1 MRRKSGWSRV
11 LSALV
16 FTLSMAVV
24 PLLFS
29 SSVAFGQAAATPAAA
44 TPPAK
49 SPYEQATTG
58 SKKIEGLW
66 TLHTK
71 DQQILAEITP
81 GQLGQNFIVIVS
93 ISRGVSRGMVLG
105 GMSWGFGDDVIWT
118 FNKVGDKLH
127 VVRRNVR
134 FKAAPGSPEATAV
147 KLAYSDSVLYS
158 LPIVATGPSGGML
171 VDMTR
176 VFLSD
181 DQSIGR
187 SLGGGFFFSPDRSTV
202 SAAKAFKDNV
212 EIGINAVYSGSVEFD
227 QVADPKGVQVGVH
240 YSISRLPTGGYTPR
254 VADDRVGYFVTV
266 LKDFSDNKDTEH
278 FVRYVNR
285 WNLKKKD
292 PAAKLSPPEKP
303 ITFYMEKTVPVALRP
318 TVRAG
323 IEEWNKAYQKLGF
336 DNAIEVIQQRDDDD
350 WDPEDVRY
358 NTFRWITA
366 DAGFA
371 MGPSRVNPMTGE
383 ILDADI
389 IFDAGFM
396 QFWKQQYETF
406 TPSDVA
412 ALAGQPLDSESEP
425 LGKLLGG
432 HTHLPG
438 MSCRYCVGMQQQ
450 MNLAAAVFAARGIE
464 GADGKP
470 VPEEFIQQGLKE
482 VVMHEVGH
490 TLGLRHNFKA
500 SAWKTLAEINDPVK
514 GAAEGTVASV
524 MDYSP
529 PNIAPKGQP
538 QGLYYTQTIGPY
550 DYWAIEYGYKP
561 ISGDEAAELKKI
573 ASRGTE
579 PGLDYLTDEDTRGS
593 VDADPLSNRFDLGKD
608 PLEFARQQ
616 MKGTSELWPTVVKAA
631 VKDGEGYQR
640 ARQAFS
646 LLFMEY
652 WRTQFFVS
660 RIPGGIYTYRDHKG
674 DPNARAPFVLVEAGK
689 QRDAMKMLNESAF
702 KLPDL
707 PTDVMN
713 FLAVTRWSHWGL
725 REPNRLDYPIHDQ
738 IGMMQERVLSMVLS
752 PQTLSRLHD
761 ATLKV
766 APEADLYTLEEHI
779 KLVSS
784 GLFTEILTEPEV
796 KEYTGRKP
804 FINSLRRNLQRMGV
818 RELSHIVAHNHGDIP
833 EDARSLARMHLSEL
847 DKQIS
852 VQLGKLPQMDDGS
865 KAHLLDLQDRIK
877 KVLEAK
883 ISSPALP

>member
-1 MRRKSGWSRV
+1 V
-11 LSALV
+11 LSALIV
-16 FTLSMAVV
+16 GVVSVVSTAV
-24 PLLFS
+24 S
-29 SSVAFGQAAATPAAA
+29 TGIAWGQTAPAAS
-44 TPPAK
+44 PAPAPQK
-49 SPYEQATTG
+49 SPYEMATTG
-58 SKKIEGLW
+58 TKKVEGLW

-71 DQQILAEITP
+71 DQQILAEISP
-81 GQLGQNFIVIVS
+81 SHLGQNFIVLVS

-105 GMSWGFGDDVIWT
+105 GMSWGFGDDIIWT

-127 VVRRNVR
+127 LIRRNVR
-134 FKAAPGSPEATAV
+134 FKAASGSPEASAV

-158 LPIVATGPSGGML
+158 LPVITTGPSGGMV

-202 SAAKAFKDNV
+202 SAAKAFRDNV
-212 EIGINAVYSGSVEFD
+212 EIGINAVYSGSTEFD
-227 QVADPKGVQVGVH
+227 QVVDPKGVQVGVH
-240 YSISRLPTGGYTPR
+240 YSISKLPTSGYTPR

-266 LKDFSDNKDTEH
+266 LKDFSDTTDSEH
-278 FVRYVNR
+278 FVRYINR

-292 PAAKLSPPEKP
+292 PKAKISPPEKP
-303 ITFYMEKTVPVALRP
+303 ITFYIEKTVPVALRP

-323 IEEWNKAYQKLGF
+323 IEEWNKAYAKFGF

-389 IFDAGFM
+389 IFDAGFL
-396 QFWKQQYETF
+396 QFWKQQFETF
-406 TPSDVA
+406 TPADVA
-412 ALAGQPLDSESEP
+412 ALAGQPLDPDKEP

-432 HTHLPG
+432 HSHLPG
-438 MSCRYCVGMQQQ
+438 MACKYCQGMQQQ
-450 MNLAAAVFAARGIE
+450 MNLAAAIFAARGIE
-464 GADGKP
+464 AADGKP
-470 VPEEFIQQGLKE
+470 VPEEFIHQGLKE

-500 SAWKTLAEINDPVK
+500 SSWKTLAEINDPAK

-524 MDYSP
+524 MDYAP
-529 PNIAPKGQP
+529 PYIAPKGQP

-573 ASRGTE
+573 ASRAAE
-579 PGLDYLTDEDTRGS
+579 PGLDYLTDEDVRGT
-593 VDADPLSNRFDLGKD
+593 VDGDPLANRFDLGKD

-616 MKGTSELWPTVVKAA
+616 IKATSELWPSVVKAA

-660 RIPGGIYTYRDHKG
+660 RLPGGIYTYRDHKG
-674 DPNARAPFVLVEAGK
+674 DPNGRPPFVLVEAAK
-689 QRDAMKMLNESAF
+689 QRDAMKLLNESAF

-707 PTDVMN
+707 PVDVMN

-738 IGMMQERVLSMVLS
+738 IGMMQGRVLGTVMS
-752 PQTLSRLHD
+752 PETLSRLHD
-761 ATLKV
+761 AALKV
-766 APEADLYTLEEHI
+766 APEADLYSLDEHV

-784 GLFTEILTEPEV
+784 GLFTEILGDPEV

-818 RELSHIVAHNHGDIP
+818 REFSFIAAQHLGDVP
-833 EDARSLARMHLSEL
+833 EDARSLAKMHLTNL
-847 DKQIS
+847 DKRIGE
-852 VQLGKLPQMDDGS
+852 VLAKLPQIDDGS

-877 KVLEAK
+877 K
-883 ISSPALP
+883 ALDVKLSTQQLP